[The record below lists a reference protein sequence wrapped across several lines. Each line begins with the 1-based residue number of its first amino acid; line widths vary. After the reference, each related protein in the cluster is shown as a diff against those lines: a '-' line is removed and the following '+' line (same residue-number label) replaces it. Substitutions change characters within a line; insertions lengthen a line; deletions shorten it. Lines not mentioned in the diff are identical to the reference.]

1 MRMAIVE
8 AVVILA
14 AASAAFASDYRD
26 AAVLATD
33 SANFAWCEAKSL
45 PVLTPWPNYEYWRT
59 LALSDAEL
67 ALNEAAVAVQSADIA
82 DEWYAIYSKQMVL
95 RATGQRW
102 SMQTLTDAKI
112 KYDAARADSFS
123 HSTESRKWASLSG
136 NAAGTARQMLAAIE

>member
-1 MRMAIVE
+1 MRTAIVE

-14 AASAAFASDYRD
+14 AASAAFAADYRD
-26 AAVLATD
+26 AATLATD
-33 SANFAWCEAKSL
+33 AAKFALCEVKSL
-45 PVLTPWPNYEYWRT
+45 PTLTPWPNYEYWRT

-67 ALNEAAVAVQSADIA
+67 AMNEAAVAVQSADIA
-82 DEWYAIYSKQMVL
+82 DEWYAIYSRQMVM

-102 SMQTLTDAKI
+102 DFKTLTDAKV
-112 KYDAARADSFS
+112 KFDAARADSLN

>member
-1 MRMAIVE
+1 MKMAIVE

-14 AASAAFASDYRD
+14 ASAAAFAGDYRE
-26 AAVLATD
+26 AATLATD
-33 SANFAWCEAKSL
+33 AAGFALCEAKSL
-45 PVLTPWPNYEYWRT
+45 PTLTPWPNYEYWRT

-67 ALNEAAVAVQSADIA
+67 ALNEASIAVQSADIA

-102 SMQTLTDAKI
+102 SMQTLTDAKA
-112 KYDAARADSFS
+112 KYDAARADSMN

>member
-1 MRMAIVE
+1 MRTAIVE

-14 AASAAFASDYRD
+14 AASAAFAADYRD
-26 AAVLATD
+26 AATLATD
-33 SANFAWCEAKSL
+33 SAKFALCEAQSL

-67 ALNEAAVAVQSADIA
+67 AMNEAAVAVQSADIA
-82 DEWYAIYSKQMVL
+82 DEWYAIYSRQMVM

-102 SMQTLTDAKI
+102 SMQTLTDAKV
-112 KYDAARADSFS
+112 KFDAARADSMN
-123 HSTESRKWASLSG
+123 HSTESRQWSSLSG